1 MVNYNPHI
9 RIMELCKT
17 IMPSILR
24 NYKENGWD
32 YQESLEILDR
42 NHTIG
47 LGLSETF
54 DDNVEALESLDTC
67 YGKVRDFIEA
77 EHLERL
83 STEAETLYV

>member
-1 MVNYNPHI
+1 MVTYNPHI

-17 IMPSILR
+17 VMPAILR
-24 NYKENGWD
+24 NYKESDWN
-32 YQESLEILDR
+32 YQESMEILDR

-47 LGLSETF
+47 LDLSETF
-54 DDNVEALESLDTC
+54 DDNVEALDSLEAC

-83 STEAETLYV
+83 STEVESLYT